1 MVMGMNRLFKLLFT
15 SVALVLSNNHALAQE
30 KPVLKTPVMAIVPFS
45 PGALIDIIAR
55 IYSETLSKQI
65 GQPVVVENRPGAGGM
80 VGTQRLLSE
89 DVARNTLLFV
99 SSSYAVNPS
108 VQEKLPFDTLRDL
121 SGVASIAYSPTLVV
135 VNPKSPYKTLQ
146 DLIAAA
152 KKKDAYLTYG
162 SAGVNSATDLV
173 GRYFNQEAGIQLEH
187 IPYKGV
193 QEGVAEVVAGRI
205 DVSFAPIAL
214 AMPYIKDGRLKAIG
228 ITSEHRSDILPDVPT
243 VSEQGV
249 ADFDYAIWY
258 GVIMNAKTPDPMK
271 AYMAEQIS
279 AVNSNP
285 DVKRKLEQQG
295 LISRTVSLDEFDA
308 YIKQEIE
315 KFRKILKPTH

>member
-1 MVMGMNRLFKLLFT
+1 MILNRFLKL
-15 SVALVLSNNHALAQE
+15 ALAGSAIALINSQTLAQE
-30 KPVLKTPVMAIVPFS
+30 APALKAPITAIVPFS

-108 VQEKLPFDTLRDL
+108 VQENLPFDTLKDL

-135 VNPKSPYKTLQ
+135 VNPKSPYATLQ

-187 IPYKGV
+187 VPYKGV

-214 AMPYIKDGRLKAIG
+214 AMPYIRDGRLKAIG

-258 GVIMNAKTPDPMK
+258 GVIMNAKTPEAMK
-271 AYMAEQIS
+271 TYMAQQIG
-279 AVNSNP
+279 AVNDNP

-295 LISRTVSLDEFDA
+295 LIGRTMSLDEFDT